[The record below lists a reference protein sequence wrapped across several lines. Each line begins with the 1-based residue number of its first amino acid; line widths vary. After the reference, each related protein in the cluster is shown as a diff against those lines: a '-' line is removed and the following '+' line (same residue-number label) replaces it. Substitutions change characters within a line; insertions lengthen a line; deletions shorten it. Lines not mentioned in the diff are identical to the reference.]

1 MSLFDSS
8 KIYTQEASI
17 PVIKCPSYAEVMNKV
32 KNMGNMLPIF
42 QVVQTAKTL
51 INTLFSYKGS
61 YTYSST
67 SEDNFQLKNT
77 QFLH

>member
-32 KNMGNMLPIF
+32 KNMGNM
-42 QVVQTAKTL
+42 
-51 INTLFSYKGS
+51 
-61 YTYSST
+61 
-67 SEDNFQLKNT
+67 
-77 QFLH
+77 